1 MFKGKKKSEMLYK
14 DSKSVPSIL
23 IPDDVQLERTLGLV
37 GVVGERPHVNDLMP
51 DIVKCIE
58 KEESKRNIVLASK
71 WYGNDDDDDYDYS
84 PSMLDYLYDDDYDFS
99 SMLHS
104 SSKRLKK
111 LQKKHYSKRKGKNA
125 RMSYG
130 GYDDGDDYWN
140 NRESLYGEK
149 FDDASL
155 DEYDGHGY
163 KSIKFYPD
171 IRDEGKYQE
180 FYSLKEFEIFCS
192 QEGYTVGDV
201 DLENLRTWSIIHCCL
216 DPIDKEYG
224 ENCIITDNSY
234 GGLYWTVS
242 DDLPIDNGEK

>member
-1 MFKGKKKSEMLYK
+1 MFKGKKKKKSEILYK
-14 DSKSVPSIL
+14 DSKSVPCIL

-71 WYGNDDDDDYDYS
+71 WYNNDDDDDYS
-84 PSMLDYLYDDDYDFS
+84 PSMFDYLCDDDYDFS
-99 SMLHS
+99 SMLHC

-111 LQKKHYSKRKGKNA
+111 LQKKHYGKRKGKNA

-171 IRDEGKYQE
+171 IRNEGKYQE

-201 DLENLRTWSIIHCCL
+201 DLENLRTWSIVHCCL
-216 DPIDKEYG
+216 DPIDKKYG
-224 ENCIITDNSY
+224 DNCIITDNSY
-234 GGLYWTVS
+234 GGLYWTVG
-242 DDLPIDNGEK
+242 DDLPIDNGEN